1 MSSAIMPRPLR
12 RSSCAW
18 QEMIFRYAPCAR
30 VSGLF
35 AGSASRSSARTSC
48 LSVRRDAVLS
58 RIDRGRR
65 PSRHRVIR
73 AHDGVGGDVFDLF
86 FRQLADERK
95 ASVTVATGDGA
106 GWIDSRVA
114 EHCPNA
120 ERVPEGFRI
129 VSWKTGA
136 LDKVGKRLWNQARHG
151 HDEEA
156 AGRMRGARYTVP
168 KNPDKLT
175 AGRSEA
181 FGSPRRTDPK
191 GQPYRS
197 WRLEEPP
204 RTLLGL
210 PRPGQGRAEPLGV
223 PGLA

>member
-120 ERVPEGFRI
+120 ERVPDGFRI
-129 VSWKTGA
+129 VSWMTGA

-168 KNPDKLT
+168 KNPDADRRAVGGIRKPATHGPQGPALPFMAARGT
-175 AGRSEA
+175 AAHPARA
-181 FGSPRRTDPK
+181 
-191 GQPYRS
+191 
-197 WRLEEPP
+197 PP
-204 RTLLGL
+204 T
-210 PRPGQGRAEPLGV
+210 RPGES
-223 PGLA
+223 